1 MTKTLLQPKS
11 LMERSGRCSNYGECH
26 KADSKDVIEVADGA
40 DFLCPV
46 CASALEEA
54 LTGKKAKRR
63 AISPIIILIGG
74 VLVLL
79 AGGIIFFLSQ
89 NPTPAAP
96 KDFQA
101 NAESATSVFLSWEE
115 IPAGCKAEIERSTSP
130 GQGFTEILQA
140 EEGAISILD
149 ATVAPDTVYYY
160 RVRFDNG
167 VSKTPYSSEQNVK
180 TPKPAPT
187 PAPIISPTPGPI
199 ISPTPAPII
208 SPTPEPAVT
217 PGPTVP
223 AAPRPSHRPNPAPRP
238 TNRKDHW
245 YEHIPWNN
253 LPRPR
258 GF

>member
-54 LTGKKAKRR
+54 LTGQKKKRR
-63 AISPIIILIGG
+63 AISPMIIVIGG

-79 AGGIIFFLSQ
+79 TGGIIFFFSQ
-89 NPTPAAP
+89 NRTLAAP

-101 NAESATSVFLSWEE
+101 NAESANSVFLSWEE
-115 IPAGCKAEIERSTSP
+115 IPAGCKAEIERSPSP
-130 GQGFTEILQA
+130 DQGFTEILQA

-149 ATVAPDTVYYY
+149 ATVAPDTSYYY

-199 ISPTPAPII
+199 ISPTPEPAI
-208 SPTPEPAVT
+208 SPTPEPPVS
-217 PGPTVP
+217 PEPTVSTSP
-223 AAPRPSHRPNPAPRP
+223 KPRPPHPKPRP
-238 TNRKDHW
+238 TAQKDHW
-245 YEHIPWNN
+245 WQHVPWNN